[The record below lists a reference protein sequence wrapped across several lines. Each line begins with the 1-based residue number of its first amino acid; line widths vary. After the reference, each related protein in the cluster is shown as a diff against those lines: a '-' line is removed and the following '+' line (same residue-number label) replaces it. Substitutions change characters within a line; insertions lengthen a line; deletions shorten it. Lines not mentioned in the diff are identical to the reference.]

1 MYGLVPNKHQ
11 GSLSSE
17 DILLLLPPQ
26 VYKLVLLDL
35 PGLLFFSTYTLLVLF
50 WAEIY
55 HQVPHSPF
63 VLNHLHFFSPF
74 LLHQEREALSF
85 VAFYHQKSQTNDTS
99 TNLG

>member
-17 DILLLLPPQ
+17 DLPLLLPLQ

-63 VLNHLHFFSPF
+63 VCKSSPF

-85 VAFYHQKSQTNDTS
+85 VTFYHQKSQTNDTS

>member
-26 VYKLVLLDL
+26 VYELVLLDL

-63 VLNHLHFFSPF
+63 VLNHLHFFSIF
-74 LLHQEREALSF
+74 I
-85 VAFYHQKSQTNDTS
+85 TS
-99 TNLG
+99 GKGSLDFRFILPSEIANK